1 MPHARA
7 IVSMLGVTA
16 AFAVLTGCAGLQSYD
31 GVLWRQIRGQQEVAF
46 LALQPGVPATD
57 AADIAARLSDVV
69 TTWDGSEPPP
79 AIPTTAPAS
88 VVYAI
93 EDVGDD
99 GLGGAVVEFTEFVT
113 SGARPDVPRDDLTNS
128 AITYRGP
135 STVYTCYRWRVVLV
149 AGSVGDAQK
158 PDYASG
164 DDPACDPRLVAQLP
178 EDAAHIPT
186 SDLTG

>member
-7 IVSMLGVTA
+7 IVSTLAATA
-16 AFAVLTGCAGLQSYD
+16 ALAVLTGCAGQQSYD

-46 LALQPGVPATD
+46 LALQPGVPATG
-57 AADIAARLSDVV
+57 AADIAARLSDGV

-79 AIPTTAPAS
+79 EISTSAPAS
-88 VVYAI
+88 VAYAI
-93 EDVGDD
+93 EDAGDD
-99 GLGGAVVEFTEFVT
+99 DLGGTVVEFTEFVA
-113 SGARPDVPRDDLTNS
+113 SGPRPDVPRDDVTNP
-128 AITYRGP
+128 AAAYRGP

-149 AGSVGDAQK
+149 AGSVRDAQMS
-158 PDYASG
+158 DYASG

-178 EDAAHIPT
+178 EDAAHIST